1 MNKDSLVTKIAART
15 SCTKKDVNAIV
26 DALGDVIIEECRDG
40 GETVTL
46 PGVGTFKQK
55 SSAARM
61 GRNPMTGESIKV
73 KASTTIK
80 FTVSSAVK
88 C

>member
-1 MNKDSLVTKIAART
+1 MNKDSLVTKIAEKS

-26 DALGDVIIEECRDG
+26 DALGDVIIEECRDNG
-40 GETVTL
+40 DTVTL

-55 SSAARM
+55 RNEAGIR
-61 GRNPMTGESIKV
+61 RNPATGESIKV
-73 KASTTIK
+73 KASSTIK

-88 C
+88 K